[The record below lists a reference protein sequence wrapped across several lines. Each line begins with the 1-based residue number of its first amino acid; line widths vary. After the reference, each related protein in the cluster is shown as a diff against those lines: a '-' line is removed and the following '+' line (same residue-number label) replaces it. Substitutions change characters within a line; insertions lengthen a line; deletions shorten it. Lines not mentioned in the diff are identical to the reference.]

1 MAKKGKVIK
10 KVEEDAH
17 GKKYVYGVTLYYH
30 SNCTVIVPSDEEL
43 SREEAIDA
51 AYALVTEPIY
61 QKEVNDG
68 LQEDDSPDVETLSAE
83 DYPFDKD
90 GKLIKIHDHVMWH
103 DPETHENI
111 IAEVF
116 DTKNPEVIKAKA
128 SWGSEYELY
137 PTECVIVS
145 I

>member
-1 MAKKGKVIK
+1 MAKKVK
-10 KVEEDAH
+10 KVENYH
-17 GKKYVYGVTLYYH
+17 GKKHVYGVTLYYH
-30 SNCTVIVPSDEEL
+30 SNCTVLVESDEEL
-43 SREEAIDA
+43 SRNDAIDA
-51 AYALVTEPIY
+51 AYAIVTQPVY
-61 QKEVNDG
+61 KEQLEEG
-68 LQEDDSPDVETLSAE
+68 LQEDDDADVETLSAD

-90 GKLIKIHDHVMWH
+90 GKLIRIHDKVMWH

-116 DTKNPEVIKAKA
+116 DTSNSEVIKAKA

>member
-1 MAKKGKVIK
+1 MARKAK
-10 KVEEDAH
+10 KVEDESRE

-30 SNCTVIVPSDEEL
+30 SNCTVIVESDEEL
-43 SREEAIDA
+43 SRNEAIDA
-51 AYALVTEPIY
+51 AYAIVTQPVY
-61 QKEVNDG
+61 KEQLEEG
-68 LQEDDSPDVETLSAE
+68 LQEDDDADVETLSAD

-90 GKLIKIHDHVMWH
+90 GKLIRIHDHVMWH

-116 DTKNPEVIKAKA
+116 DTQNPEVIKAKA

-137 PTECVIVS
+137 PTECVVVS

>member
-1 MAKKGKVIK
+1 MAKKVK
-10 KVEEDAH
+10 KVENYH
-17 GKKYVYGVTLYYH
+17 GKKHVYGVTLYYH
-30 SNCTVIVPSDEEL
+30 SNCTVLVESDEEL
-43 SREEAIDA
+43 SRNEAIDA
-51 AYALVTEPIY
+51 AYAIVTQPVY
-61 QKEVNDG
+61 KEQLEDG
-68 LQEDDSPDVETLSAE
+68 LQEDDDADVETLSAD

-90 GKLIKIHDHVMWH
+90 GKLIRIHDHVMWH